1 MQSEQNEG
9 VVKYVSTVVMRVI
22 LVVTGIVQLMGED
35 VRNVENMVIFHIVA
49 REKKVGLNLQN
60 TTTSSS
66 KSSIQPSIMIA
77 GQTVEVDDKPILS
90 NKTWC
95 T

>member
-35 VRNVENMVIFHIVA
+35 VRNVENMVILLVVA
-49 REKKVGLNLQN
+49 REKKVVLNLQN
-60 TTTSSS
+60 TTSSS
-66 KSSIQPSIMIA
+66 KSSIQHSIMIA
-77 GQTVEVDDKPILS
+77 GQSVEVDDKLILS

>member
-35 VRNVENMVIFHIVA
+35 VRNVENMVILLVVA
-49 REKKVGLNLQN
+49 REKKVVLNLQN
-60 TTTSSS
+60 TTSSS
-66 KSSIQPSIMIA
+66 KSSIRHSIMIA
-77 GQTVEVDDKPILS
+77 GKTFVEVDDKPILS
-90 NKTWC
+90 KMT
-95 T
+95 